1 MSRFIVGLTG
11 GIASGKSEVTKRFE
25 GLGIAVADADIAA
38 REVVAPGSPALA
50 QISRRF
56 GSAMLLADGT
66 LDRARLREH
75 VFGNDTERRAL
86 EAITHP
92 AIRARVREICEAA
105 DSPYAIAA
113 VPLLAEAGGRA
124 GYPWLDR
131 IVVVDAAEPV
141 RHARLLLRDS
151 IDAALATRMIQ
162 AQASRAQRLAL
173 ADDVIVNDGHP
184 EHLQPQVEALD
195 RLYRG
200 LAAGNTPP

>member
-75 VFGNDTERRAL
+75 VFGNDAERRAL

-124 GYPWLDR
+124 AYPWLDR

-141 RHARLLLRDS
+141 RHARLLQRDS
-151 IDAALATRMIQ
+151 INAALATRMIQ